1 MLCPWWLLK
10 AGQCCL
16 RLSILKSF
24 PHSFFLFFVFPP
36 PSKIHTCA
44 RDVTSL
50 GTIKWI
56 SALIAWLMGF
66 CSNNYMEGVT
76 TDTRKRKIFLP
87 LNYCSDFTGKP
98 EVCRPLSCWGRL
110 QELNV
115 MISEGRTICLV
126 EPPQST

>member
-16 RLSILKSF
+16 RLFILKSF
-24 PHSFFLFFVFPP
+24 PHSFFPLPPP

-66 CSNNYMEGVT
+66 AATITWKESQLIPGKEE
-76 TDTRKRKIFLP
+76 RFFFL
-87 LNYCSDFTGKP
+87 
-98 EVCRPLSCWGRL
+98 
-110 QELNV
+110 
-115 MISEGRTICLV
+115 
-126 EPPQST
+126 